1 MVRNG
6 TGNPIKSF
14 KLITYMI
21 YRNLRGRK
29 KEGALL
35 ALAQAMTPQAMNLT
49 WANEAMRRLEN
60 EMRIASQTDASV
72 MLTGESGVGKQY
84 AANMIH
90 QLSHRRR
97 APFVAINAADV
108 LKTSPHAAAARGPD
122 TSVFLQAAEDGTLLI
137 QDIENISEPAQS
149 QLLGFM
155 DRSIA
160 AKKPVRLMTTTTTH
174 LFKLVQDGEFRD
186 DLFYRLNVI
195 RFCIPPLR
203 ERREDI
209 PLMFRHYVS
218 QYAGTDA
225 PRLSNAARK
234 RLMEYSWPGNITE
247 LTSVAKTISS
257 RTLPDLV
264 DLEHLPCPVVECSR
278 TVTGAQAT

>member
-1 MVRNG
+1 MVRKG
-6 TGNPIKSF
+6 TSNPIKAFNSIVYT
-14 KLITYMI
+14 ITLEI
-21 YRNLRGRK
+21 AWAQGR
-29 KEGALL
+29 GALV
-35 ALAQAMTPQAMNLT
+35 ALGQAMTPQALNLT
-49 WANEAMRRLEN
+49 WANEAMRKLEN

-72 MLTGESGVGKQY
+72 MLTGENGVGKQY

-90 QLSHRRR
+90 QLSRRRR

-108 LKTSPHAAAARGPD
+108 SKTTPHASGDGPD
-122 TSVFLQAAEDGTLLI
+122 TSMFLQAAEDGTLLI
-137 QDIENISEPAQS
+137 QDIENIPAPAQS

-160 AKKPVRLMTTTTTH
+160 TKKPVRLMTATTTH
-174 LFKLVQDGEFRD
+174 LFKLVQAGEFRD

-247 LTSVAKTISS
+247 LTSVARTVSS
-257 RTLPDLV
+257 RMLPDLV
-264 DLEHLPCPVVECSR
+264 DLEHLPCPVVECSQ
-278 TVTGAQAT
+278 TVSGAQAS

>member
-1 MVRNG
+1 MEG
-6 TGNPIKSF
+6 
-14 KLITYMI
+14 
-21 YRNLRGRK
+21 
-29 KEGALL
+29 GALL
-35 ALAQAMTPQAMNLT
+35 ALGQAMTPQALNLT
-49 WANEAMRRLEN
+49 WANEAMRKLEN

-72 MLTGESGVGKQY
+72 MLTGENGVGKQY

-90 QLSHRRR
+90 QLSRRR
-97 APFVAINAADV
+97 NAPFVAINAADV
-108 LKTSPHAAAARGPD
+108 SKTTVHKEGQGPD

-137 QDIENISEPAQS
+137 QDIENIPAPAQS

-155 DRSIA
+155 DRTIA
-160 AKKPVRLMTTTTTH
+160 AKKPVRLMTATTTH
-174 LFKLVQDGEFRD
+174 LFTLVQAGAFRD

-195 RFCIPPLR
+195 RFRIPPLR

-225 PRLSNAARK
+225 PRLSNAART

-247 LTSVAKTISS
+247 LTSVAKTVSS
-257 RTLPDLV
+257 RALSDLV

-278 TVTGAQAT
+278 NETGARAT

>member
-1 MVRNG
+1 
-6 TGNPIKSF
+6 
-14 KLITYMI
+14 
-21 YRNLRGRK
+21 
-29 KEGALL
+29 
-35 ALAQAMTPQAMNLT
+35 MNLT

-72 MLTGESGVGKQY
+72 MLTGENGVGKQY

-97 APFVAINAADV
+97 APFVAINAADL
-108 LKTSPHAAAARGPD
+108 LKTSQEAAANRRPD

-137 QDIENISEPAQS
+137 QDIENIPAPAQT

-155 DRSIA
+155 DRTIS

-225 PRLSNAARK
+225 PRLSSAARE
-234 RLMEYSWPGNITE
+234 RLMEYSWPGNINE
-247 LTSVAKTISS
+247 LTKVARTVGS
-257 RTLPDLV
+257 RTLPDLI

-278 TVTGAQAT
+278 TVTGARAT